1 MNISLELINL
11 LKPMLSQEKKK
22 LEVLV
27 QFNPIFQ
34 TSIKKSRILMN
45 LFTTAAQST
54 NNVSINQMRK
64 KNPELYVHSIPSES
78 KDSQQLGPFLNKVEK
93 VSSLDY
99 IVWTLEHVEKFLRN
113 KQLHLPF
120 SALKLYIHG
129 TLPMAGLWTMRQ
141 VYALSVKQYILCQQ
155 HCQ

>member
-64 KNPELYVHSIPSES
+64 KTPELYVHSIPSES
-78 KDSQQLGPFLNKVEK
+78 KDSQQLGPFQIKSK
-93 VSSLDY
+93 
-99 IVWTLEHVEKFLRN
+99 K
-113 KQLHLPF
+113 
-120 SALKLYIHG
+120 
-129 TLPMAGLWTMRQ
+129 
-141 VYALSVKQYILCQQ
+141 
-155 HCQ
+155 